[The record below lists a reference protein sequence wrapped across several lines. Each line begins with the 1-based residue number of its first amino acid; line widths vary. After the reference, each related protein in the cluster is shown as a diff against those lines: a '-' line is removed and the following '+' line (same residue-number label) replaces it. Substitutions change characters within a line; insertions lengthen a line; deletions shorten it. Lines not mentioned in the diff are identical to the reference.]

1 VIKIKMEKEY
11 EFEIESTEANQRLD
25 IFLTSKLENFSRSH
39 IQNLIKNNFV
49 SVNKKLSKAN
59 YILKINDKVIIKIP
73 APTNLSIEAEN
84 IPLDIIYEDNQIMII
99 NKQQGMVVH
108 PGAGNFS
115 GTLVNALLFH
125 CKNLSGING
134 VLRPG
139 IVHRIDKNTSGLIV
153 IAKNDAAHNFLS
165 WQFENHT
172 INREY
177 IAIAYGNI
185 YENGTID
192 KPIGRNP
199 NDRKKMAINK
209 NGRTAITHYEVIENF
224 KGYTLLKLKLE
235 TGRTHQ
241 IRVHMASINHPLLG
255 DDVYA
260 AKDKIFGL
268 KGQVLHARL
277 LGFIHPTTKS
287 YIEFEQEPPE
297 YFIRLI
303 EKLRHR

>member
-1 VIKIKMEKEY
+1 MEKEY
-11 EFEIESTEANQRLD
+11 EFEIEATEANQRLD

-73 APTNLSIEAEN
+73 VPTNLSIEAEN

-165 WQFENHT
+165 WQFANHT

-177 IAIAYGNI
+177 IAIACGNI

-209 NGRTAITHYEVIENF
+209 NGRTAITHYELIENF

>member
-1 VIKIKMEKEY
+1 MEKEY

>member
-1 VIKIKMEKEY
+1 MEKEY

-134 VLRPG
+134 ILRPG

-153 IAKNDAAHNFLS
+153 IAKNDTAHNFLS
-165 WQFENHT
+165 WQFANHT

-177 IAIAYGNI
+177 IAIACGNI

-277 LGFIHPTTKS
+277 LGFIHPTTKN

>member
-1 VIKIKMEKEY
+1 MEKEY

-73 APTNLSIEAEN
+73 APTNLSIDAEN

-165 WQFENHT
+165 WQFANHT

-177 IAIAYGNI
+177 IAIACGNI
-185 YENGTID
+185 YENGTIN

-277 LGFIHPTTKS
+277 LGFIHPTTKN